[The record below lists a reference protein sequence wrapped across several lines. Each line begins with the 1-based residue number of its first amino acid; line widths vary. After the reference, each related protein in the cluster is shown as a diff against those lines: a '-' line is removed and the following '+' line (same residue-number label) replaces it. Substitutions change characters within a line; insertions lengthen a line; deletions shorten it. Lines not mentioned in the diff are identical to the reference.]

1 LNKTIKS
8 ILLPYIRPMAYT
20 YKSAGAS
27 TGGGSYLEPTPVVT
41 INKNGATLF
50 RTATAQ
56 EKRQYQV
63 EQTMKNKN
71 KPVNEPVNKKIEP
84 TTAGPTIAGP
94 TTAGP
99 TTAGPA
105 VLVEPVKNA
114 EIAIPSLVPD
124 AFNNDAIELTRDDIK
139 RLEDLSRIFDG
150 GGGEGVGVSCAERQ
164 FATILENLK
173 KIKKEDEIHWAQQES
188 IGKKNRHDAVK
199 KFTYFLFNYVGEPFC
214 FEKGAF
220 VIKDASF
227 NLYKFLYQQRDIV
240 DHPVF
245 FGSITEKTILKE
257 EDFIMPS
264 QFNSHTSYLNKK
276 PLPPPVAGAPS
287 TLKYGVI
294 YEIHMYDK
302 NILIRSGCNTLN
314 TEDLFK
320 YTTDKKKLK
329 KSPFCNGK
337 IHLYVN
343 VKWYPFQNNGENY
356 IFYKLE
362 GYPTKTWKHLGKWFE
377 RFHIKNKTHN
387 TKLDEC
393 TDELT
398 GSTPDPLMGTSELT
412 SGETAMAIQV
422 TDLLEKKEEKDNA
435 VIIKEEMQRRKSL
448 APVTNTTKQCD
459 SRRED
464 ELPTDLR
471 VAPKEGYKKPL
482 GYFPY
487 RNYDAFKL
495 PNNNKFILTEETY
508 TRKGDEFFIP
518 QEVSEYFLESSKIN
532 RELMFIYPKDKKY
545 TKEVDIEIAA
555 KRNKYMEDPEPYEK
569 KGELSEDD
577 ASDLKFT
584 IKIKEAESK
593 VESTSG
599 GKRKLTRKKKQRKNR
614 KSKKKRKYNRKK
626 TQKGIKTKKRR

>member
-1 LNKTIKS
+1 
-8 ILLPYIRPMAYT
+8 MAYT
-20 YKSAGAS
+20 GASTGKS

-63 EQTMKNKN
+63 EQTMNNQNK
-71 KPVNEPVNKKIEP
+71 PVNKKIEP
-84 TTAGPTIAGP
+84 TKAGP

-99 TTAGPA
+99 TTKA
-105 VLVEPVKNA
+105 VPTVSVAPVKNA
-114 EIAIPSLVPD
+114 EIAIPPLVPD
-124 AFNNDAIELTRDDIK
+124 AFNNDAIK

-150 GGGEGVGVSCAERQ
+150 GGGEGAGVSCAERQ

-173 KIKKEDEIHWAQQES
+173 KIKKEDEIHWRQQK
-188 IGKKNRHDAVK
+188 INRIDNRHDAVK
-199 KFTYFLFNYVGEPFC
+199 KFTYFLFNYVGEQFC
-214 FEKGAF
+214 FEKGSF

-227 NLYKFLYQQRDIV
+227 NLFNFLYQQRDIV
-240 DHPVF
+240 DHPVL

-276 PLPPPVAGAPS
+276 PLPPPGPGAPDNF
-287 TLKYGVI
+287 KYGVI

-302 NILIRSGCNTLN
+302 NILIRSGCNTSN

-320 YTTDKKKLK
+320 STTDKKKLK

-398 GSTPDPLMGTSELT
+398 GSTPDPVMGTSELT
-412 SGETAMAIQV
+412 SDETTVAIQV
-422 TDLLEKKEEKDNA
+422 TNLLEQKEETDNA
-435 VIIKEEMQRRKSL
+435 DIIKEEMQRRKSL
-448 APVTNTTKQCD
+448 APPTNNAKQCD

-495 PNNNKFILTEETY
+495 PNKNRFILTEETY

-518 QEVSEYFLESSKIN
+518 QEVSEYFLESSLKR
-532 RELMFIYPKDKKY
+532 RELIFIYPTEKY
-545 TKEVDIEIAA
+545 TKELDIEIANE
-555 KRNKYMEDPEPYEK
+555 RNKYMEDPKPYEK

-577 ASDLKFT
+577 VSNLKFT
-584 IKIKEAESK
+584 IKIKEEKSK
-593 VESTSG
+593 VDSPAG
-599 GKRKLTRKKKQRKNR
+599 GARKLTRKKPQRKNR